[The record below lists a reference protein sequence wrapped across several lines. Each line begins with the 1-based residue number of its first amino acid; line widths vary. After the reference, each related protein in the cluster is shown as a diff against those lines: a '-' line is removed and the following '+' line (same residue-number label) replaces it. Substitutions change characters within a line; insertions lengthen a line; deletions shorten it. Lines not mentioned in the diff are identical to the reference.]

1 MKKQFFAACFV
12 LLSAACASEQTT
24 ESTAIILDEHNMTDH
39 TGTDFDL
46 SAQVLKWDFILLEQN
61 DSCRLTDIAR
71 IRFADDDI
79 FVVNIEGVR
88 SDLYRYDAE
97 GRFLNRIARQ
107 DRDYGFINNV
117 WIDKSRQRVY
127 LPDLADRALRIYRYD
142 GDSVSRYER
151 YPDIEFIADAVV
163 DDNGILGYFGITPK
177 RRTAFFKADSILR
190 NSVRLS
196 ASRTTSG
203 YSGVINFS
211 QHAISTYA
219 GRTLFIQPFC
229 DTLYVYAEGRIT
241 PAYVGIVI

>member
-88 SDLYRYDAE
+88 SCLLYTSPSPR
-97 GRFLNRIARQ
+97 
-107 DRDYGFINNV
+107 DRTR
-117 WIDKSRQRVY
+117 SRM
-127 LPDLADRALRIYRYD
+127 P
-142 GDSVSRYER
+142 S
-151 YPDIEFIADAVV
+151 
-163 DDNGILGYFGITPK
+163 
-177 RRTAFFKADSILR
+177 
-190 NSVRLS
+190 S
-196 ASRTTSG
+196 A
-203 YSGVINFS
+203 
-211 QHAISTYA
+211 
-219 GRTLFIQPFC
+219 
-229 DTLYVYAEGRIT
+229 
-241 PAYVGIVI
+241 